1 MKLERVTILV
11 VTIMVIL
18 LGLEFLRRW
27 AFSGEASPKIKKE
40 IAELDSLKDNKKDDN
55 KKGKTNQ
62 ENEEEKSD
70 KKSDKNETTDSISKS
85 YSNLVFKEA
94 QLKYPRVRTAY
105 KEKGEITQ
113 KLYEDKKLDIKS
125 LNIYIRV
132 FKQEKE
138 LEIWG
143 KDAQTKSFV
152 LLKKYPI
159 CKTSGKLSPKRKS
172 GDEQVPEGFYKIDR
186 FNPQSSFLLSL
197 GLNYPNKSDRILGD
211 TARLGGDIFIH
222 GDCKSIGCMA
232 MTDELIKEIY
242 VMAVDA
248 KTNGQKTIP
257 VSIFPARLGKE
268 NWANLK
274 KEYADNPALLKF
286 WENLKKGYDL
296 FEKCNRLPDVTFAS
310 NGFYKFASNCK

>member
-11 VTIMVIL
+11 LAL
-18 LGLEFLRRW
+18 LGVVLSLEFLRRW
-27 AFSGEASPKIKKE
+27 IFSNAESSPRKTELAENDTLKSPKNKGGAKNTKDTNDEAEEKTNKKE
-40 IAELDSLKDNKKDDN
+40 KITE
-55 KKGKTNQ
+55 
-62 ENEEEKSD
+62 
-70 KKSDKNETTDSISKS
+70 DSISKS

-138 LEIWG
+138 LEIWA
-143 KDAQTKSFV
+143 KDAKMPNFI
-152 LLKKYPI
+152 LLKTYPI
-159 CKTSGKLSPKRKS
+159 CKMSGKLSPKRKS

-211 TARLGGDIFIH
+211 SAKLGGDIFIH

-248 KTNGQKTIP
+248 RTNGQKTIP
-257 VSIFPARLGKE
+257 VSVFPAKLTKE
-268 NWANLK
+268 NFANLK
-274 KEYADNPALLKF
+274 KEYADNPVLLKF
-286 WENLKKGYDL
+286 WENLKKGFDI
-296 FEKCNRLPDVTFAS
+296 FEKCKKLPDVTFAS
-310 NGFYKFASNCK
+310 NGQYKFVSNCK